1 MSSQQSIQKSLIYSE
16 FSEENQKKWF
26 SFTRSKFFSHIDTL
40 YYVIYPDTTDWREDP
55 RKDSF
60 ISAIASASALAACSS
75 DQIAPVFDNFFTG
88 PCTRLMN
95 LPDGDKKHRLTPLS
109 AQSFISPGLAPMY
122 PKVTID
128 SILSTEIRNTSC

>member
-1 MSSQQSIQKSLIYSE
+1 MQIFANSSEVASSSANAYWALR
-16 FSEENQKKWF
+16 
-26 SFTRSKFFSHIDTL
+26 RSTF
-40 YYVIYPDTTDWREDP
+40 P
-55 RKDSF
+55 
-60 ISAIASASALAACSS
+60 
-75 DQIAPVFDNFFTG
+75 FTG

-128 SILSTEIRNTSC
+128 SMLSTEIRNTSC